1 MLKIRFIFKSKTN
14 ELKSTRYKYSVGF
27 LVIFYLVGIAGFIH
41 EPIRQLFSK
50 LTPFALLL
58 SAGFLIWFHQ
68 PKFTVK
74 MLLIFGFIF
83 IFSFLI
89 EAIGVKTG
97 LIFGSYIYGE
107 GLGVKLL
114 ETPLTIGLN
123 WLMLVYCTKII
134 AEQISEDVTVKLF
147 FAPFLMVVY
156 DLILEQA
163 APLLGMWS
171 WAEGKIP
178 IQNYISWYL
187 LAFLFHLLLQKTKI
201 SFSNKLAKPVFI
213 IQFLFF
219 VVLVVYFLI
228 FET

>member
-1 MLKIRFIFKSKTN
+1 MKNR
-14 ELKSTRYKYSVGF
+14 KYTYSFGF
-27 LVIFYLVGIAGFIH
+27 LVIFYLVGIAGFINPSTR
-41 EPIRQLFSK
+41 EFFSR
-50 LTPFALLL
+50 LTPLALLL

-68 PKFTVK
+68 PKFNLK
-74 MLLIFGFIF
+74 MLLVFGFIF

-114 ETPLTIGLN
+114 ETPLMIGLN

-134 AEQISEDVTVKLF
+134 AEQISEDITVKLF

-156 DLILEQA
+156 DIILEQA

-187 LAFLFHLLLQKTKI
+187 LAFLFHLLVQKTKI
-201 SFSNKLAKPVFI
+201 QFSNKLARPVFV

-219 VVLVVYFLI
+219 VVIVGYFSI
-228 FET
+228 FKT

>member
-1 MLKIRFIFKSKTN
+1 MLKIKFIFKFKTN
-14 ELKSTRYKYSVGF
+14 ELKNTRFNYSVAF
-27 LVIFYLVGIAGFIH
+27 LVIFYLVGIAGFIYA
-41 EPIRQLFSK
+41 PTRQFFSK
-50 LTPFALLL
+50 LTPLALLL

-83 IFSFLI
+83 IFAFLV
-89 EAIGVKTG
+89 EAIGVNTG

-114 ETPLTIGLN
+114 ETPLMIGLN
-123 WLMLVYCTKII
+123 WLMLVYCTKIT
-134 AEQISEDVTVKLF
+134 AEQISEDFTVKLF

-171 WAEGKIP
+171 WAEEKIP
-178 IQNYISWYL
+178 VQNYISWYL

-201 SFSNKLAKPVFI
+201 SFSNKLAAPVFI

-219 VVLVVYFLI
+219 GVLVVYFLI

>member
-1 MLKIRFIFKSKTN
+1 LKNKKYT
-14 ELKSTRYKYSVGF
+14 YSVGF
-27 LVIFYLVGIAGFIH
+27 LVIFYLVGITGFIYAPTR
-41 EPIRQLFSK
+41 EFFSK
-50 LTPFALLL
+50 LTPLALLL

-68 PKFTVK
+68 PKFSLK
-74 MLLIFGFIF
+74 MLLAFGFIF

-97 LIFGSYIYGE
+97 IIFGEYIYGK
-107 GLGVKLL
+107 GLGIKVL
-114 ETPLTIGLN
+114 ETPLMIGLN

-134 AEQISEDVTVKLF
+134 AEKISENQTVRLF

-171 WAEGKIP
+171 WAGGKIP
-178 IQNYISWYL
+178 LQNYISWYL

-201 SFSNKLAKPVFI
+201 KFSNQLAAPVFV
-213 IQFLFF
+213 IQFMFF
-219 VVLVVYFLI
+219 VVLVIYFLI
-228 FET
+228 FGI